1 MNISRLCF
9 HCGHSEPDKY
19 WIELYNHLK
28 TKYNIESCFITDGN
42 LLCNYLIK
50 NNLESYSLDS
60 VAANSNELKI
70 LDFLKSI
77 EYKDLNEITFTQTQ
91 FAGQHHAIEI
101 QTKALKWLNAAIE
114 IIPKI
119 DKVDVFVDFA
129 GDELGHN
136 IFDIIAHAAHKRII
150 KYRESLFP
158 DRLIFTENDFS
169 YWQFMKKDINP
180 EPEVV
185 SYIDKYIEQYF
196 EKKTVFW
203 GSPKER
209 DFKFKVN
216 KNSILQNL
224 YNPQKWKDVS
234 KRFSRFLNKKLIE
247 KYYDKIERIDDK
259 KTIFYFPLHYPI
271 DSQLV
276 FRGRPFL
283 NQIDFALNIANFLPY
298 NSQLIVKEH
307 PHARGAV
314 PRKELKRLKT
324 NGNIVVLH
332 PWVNSHDVLDLSEH
346 VIVINSTVAL
356 EALYK
361 GKHVISFGKNYL
373 KGHDLITEMDNFYD
387 LYKLYRTNELKN
399 NIQIDLKQFL
409 INAYYNSYDTPSSL
423 VIKRKVEN
431 IKGFSIAIVDYLKNN
446 PSI

>member
-1 MNISRLCF
+1 
-9 HCGHSEPDKY
+9 
-19 WIELYNHLK
+19 
-28 TKYNIESCFITDGN
+28 
-42 LLCNYLIK
+42 
-50 NNLESYSLDS
+50 LDS
-60 VAANSNELKI
+60 VVSNADELKI
-70 LDFLKSI
+70 LNFLKTLQ
-77 EYKDLNEITFTQTQ
+77 YKDLNEITFTQIQ
-91 FAGQHHAIEI
+91 FSGQHRASEI
-101 QTKALKWLNAAIE
+101 QNKALKWLNAAIE

-119 DKVDVFVDFA
+119 KDVDVFVDFA

-169 YWQFMKKDINP
+169 YWQFKKKDISP

-185 SYIDKYIEQYF
+185 SYIDKFIEQYF

-203 GSPKER
+203 GTPKER

-224 YNPQKWKDVS
+224 NNLQKWKDV
-234 KRFSRFLNKKLIE
+234 KQRFSRYLNKKLIE
-247 KYYDKIERIDDK
+247 KYYSKIESIDDK

-283 NQIDFALNIANFLPY
+283 NQIDFALNIVNFLPY

-314 PRKELKRLKT
+314 YRKELKRLKT
-324 NGNIVVLH
+324 NNNIVVLH
-332 PWVNSHDVLDLSEH
+332 PWVNSYDVLDKSEH

-373 KGHDLITEMDNFYD
+373 KGHGLMTEIDNFYD
-387 LYKLYRTNELKN
+387 LYKLYRINESKQKN
-399 NIQIDLKQFL
+399 QINLKQYL
-409 INAYYNSYDTPSSL
+409 INAYYNSYSL
-423 VIKRKVEN
+423 PATEVLKHTNKSYQ
-431 IKGFSIAIVDYLKNN
+431 KFSEIIINYLKK
-446 PSI
+446 

>member
-19 WIELYNHLK
+19 WIELHNHLK
-28 TKYNIESCFITDGN
+28 TNYKIDSCFITDGN
-42 LLCNYLIK
+42 LLCNFLQK
-50 NNLESYSLDS
+50 NNLESFSLDS
-60 VAANSNELKI
+60 VVSNADELKI
-70 LDFLKSI
+70 LNFLKTLQ
-77 EYKDLNEITFTQTQ
+77 YKDLNEITFTQIQ
-91 FAGQHHAIEI
+91 FSGQHRASEI
-101 QTKALKWLNAAIE
+101 QNKALKWLNATME
-114 IIPKI
+114 IIPNIK
-119 DKVDVFVDFA
+119 DVDVFVDFA

-136 IFDIIAHAAHKRII
+136 IFDIIAHAAQKRII

-158 DRLIFTENDFS
+158 DRLVFTENDFS
-169 YWQFMKKDINP
+169 YWQFEKKNIKP
-180 EPEVV
+180 EPEVI
-185 SYIDKYIEQYF
+185 SYIDNYIEQYF

-203 GSPKER
+203 GTPKER

-216 KNSILQNL
+216 KNSIIKNFGNLQ
-224 YNPQKWKDVS
+224 QWKDVNN
-234 KRFSRFLNKKLIE
+234 RFSRYLNKKLIE
-247 KYYDKIERIDDK
+247 KYYDEIESIDDK

-324 NGNIVVLH
+324 HDNIVVLH
-332 PWVNSHDVLDLSEH
+332 PWVNSYDVLDKSKY
-346 VIVINSTVAL
+346 VIVINSTVGL

-373 KGHDLITEMDNFYD
+373 KGHDLITEIESFYD
-387 LYKLYRTNELKN
+387 LFKLYRIN
-399 NIQIDLKQFL
+399 NSKQEKQIDLRQYL
-409 INAYYNSYDTPSSL
+409 INAYYNSYKTSSSS
-423 VIKRKVEN
+423 VIKRKKEY
-431 IKGFSIAIVDYLKNN
+431 IQGFATAIVAYLKNN
-446 PSI
+446 MTD